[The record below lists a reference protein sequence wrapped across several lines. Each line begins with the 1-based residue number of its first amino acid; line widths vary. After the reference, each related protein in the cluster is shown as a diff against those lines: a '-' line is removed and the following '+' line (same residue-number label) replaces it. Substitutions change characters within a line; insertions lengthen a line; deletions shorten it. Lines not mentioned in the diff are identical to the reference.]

1 MKKKALFLSL
11 SSVVLLSLAACGPA
25 ESNSDSANATD
36 SATGQEG
43 NFEGQ
48 TLVVWEDIDKS
59 VGIEEAIAE
68 FESEYGVTVE
78 VTEKAYGGQLEDLR
92 LDGPAGTGPDVFT
105 IPGDQVG
112 TAVVEGLLKE
122 LTVEEDVQNLYT
134 DVALESQMV
143 DGKLYGLPKVVET
156 TILYYNKDL
165 ISEAEMPTNI
175 EEWYELS
182 KIATADGQYG
192 LLALWDQIYYAQSV
206 IGGYDGYIFAKDTDG
221 KYDTADIGLN
231 TDGAIEAASYIQK
244 WYEEGLFP
252 SGMIGEQAIN
262 VLDSLFSEGKAAAVI
277 SGPWNLEPFSSAGID
292 YGVLPLPELP
302 NGNPMSAFVGV
313 KSYNVS
319 SYSKNS
325 ELAELFI
332 EFITNEENSLR
343 RYETTKEVPAVK
355 SLAEGD
361 ALADDPAAQAVVQQS
376 LHSELTPN
384 VPEMNEVWSPADA
397 ALQTIATGK
406 AKPKEALDQAV
417 ETIKNQIEANHG
429 GQ

>member
-1 MKKKALFLSL
+1 M
-11 SSVVLLSLAACGPA
+11 
-25 ESNSDSANATD
+25 
-36 SATGQEG
+36 
-43 NFEGQ
+43 
-48 TLVVWEDIDKS
+48 
-59 VGIEEAIAE
+59 
-68 FESEYGVTVE
+68 
-78 VTEKAYGGQLEDLR
+78 
-92 LDGPAGTGPDVFT
+92 
-105 IPGDQVG
+105 
-112 TAVVEGLLKE
+112 
-122 LTVEEDVQNLYT
+122 
-134 DVALESQMV
+134 
-143 DGKLYGLPKVVET
+143 
-156 TILYYNKDL
+156 
-165 ISEAEMPTNI
+165 
-175 EEWYELS
+175 
-182 KIATADGQYG
+182 
-192 LLALWDQIYYAQSV
+192 
-206 IGGYDGYIFAKDTDG
+206 
-221 KYDTADIGLN
+221 
-231 TDGAIEAASYIQK
+231 
-244 WYEEGLFP
+244 
-252 SGMIGEQAIN
+252 
-262 VLDSLFSEGKAAAVI
+262 I

-361 ALADDPAAQAVVQQS
+361 ALADDPAAQAVAQQS

>member
-25 ESNSDSANATD
+25 ESNSDSANSVD
-36 SATGQEG
+36 SAIGQDG

-122 LTVEEDVQNLYT
+122 MTVEEDVQDLYT
-134 DVALESQMV
+134 AVALESQMV

-165 ISEAEMPTNI
+165 ISESEVPTNI
-175 EEWYELS
+175 EDWYELS
-182 KIATADGQYG
+182 KTATADGQYG

-206 IGGYDGYIFAKDTDG
+206 IGGYDGYIFAKDADG

-361 ALADDPAAQAVVQQS
+361 ALADDPAAQAVAQQS

-406 AKPKEALDQAV
+406 ATPKEALDQAV
-417 ETIKNQIEANHG
+417 ETIENQIEANHG